1 LFRRVIE
8 LNPRDFSANFEV
20 AFLFEQNDP
29 KQALIY
35 YEAGISIMREE
46 LQGDGRFVE
55 DWASSFEDPAAHL
68 ELARE
73 MIPPELLSNT
83 GVLLME
89 VERHEEAEVFL
100 EEALK
105 NTEKLL

>member
-1 LFRRVIE
+1 
-8 LNPRDFSANFEV
+8 
-20 AFLFEQNDP
+20 
-29 KQALIY
+29 
-35 YEAGISIMREE
+35 MREE

-89 VERHEEAEVFL
+89 VERHE
-100 EEALK
+100 
-105 NTEKLL
+105 